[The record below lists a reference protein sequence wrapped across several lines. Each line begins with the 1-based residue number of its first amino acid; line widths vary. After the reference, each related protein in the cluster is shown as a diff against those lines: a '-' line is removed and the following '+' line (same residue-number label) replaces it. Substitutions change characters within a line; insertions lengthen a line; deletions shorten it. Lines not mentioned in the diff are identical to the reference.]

1 MGCLTQCMRRHSF
14 PVGLGMALVVL
25 VLDQIS
31 KWAIVTRII
40 TPEQPVVEVTP
51 FFHLVM
57 VWNHGISFG
66 MFAAFRQPM
75 VLTGLSVLIVG
86 MLLIW
91 LHKNSSLLLA
101 CALGCIIGG
110 AVGNMWDRLHY
121 GAVVDFLDFSL
132 EGYHWPAFN
141 IADSAIFIG
150 VVLLSFSS
158 MFMET
163 PKTPTHTPKEPLL

>member
-1 MGCLTQCMRRHSF
+1 MNLRTQSF
-14 PVGLGMALVVL
+14 PLGLGVALLAL
-25 VLDQIS
+25 VLDQVS
-31 KWAIVTRII
+31 KWLIVTRII
-40 TPEQPVVEVTP
+40 TPEAPVVEVLP

-75 VLTGLSVLIVG
+75 LLTALSVIIVG

-91 LHKNSSLLLA
+91 LNKNTSLLVA
-101 CALGCIIGG
+101 VALGCVIGG

-121 GAVVDFLDFSL
+121 GAVVDFLDVAL
-132 EGYHWPAFN
+132 GDYHWPAFN
-141 IADSAIFIG
+141 IADSCIFIG

-158 MFMET
+158 MFTET
-163 PKTPTHTPKEPLL
+163 PKKPSDTPKGPSL

>member
-1 MGCLTQCMRRHSF
+1 MKALKGQGF
-14 PVGLGMALVVL
+14 IVGLVVALVVL
-25 VLDQIS
+25 VLDQLS
-31 KWAIVTRII
+31 KWLVVTRLV
-40 TPEQPVVEVTP
+40 TPEQPVVEVFP

-75 VLTGLSVLIVG
+75 VLTAVSVIIVG
-86 MLLIW
+86 ILLIW
-91 LHKNSSLLLA
+91 LHKNTSMLLA
-101 CALGCIIGG
+101 CALGLIIGG

-121 GAVVDFLDFSL
+121 GAVVDFLDFAIA
-132 EGYHWPAFN
+132 GYHWPAFN

-158 MFMET
+158 MFMPET
-163 PKTPTHTPKEPLL
+163 PPNHHKDSL